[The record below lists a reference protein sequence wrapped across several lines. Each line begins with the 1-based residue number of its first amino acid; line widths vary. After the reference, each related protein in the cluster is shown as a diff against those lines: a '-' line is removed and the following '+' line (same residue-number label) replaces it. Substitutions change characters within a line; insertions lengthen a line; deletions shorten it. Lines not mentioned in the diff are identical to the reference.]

1 VPPAVALLNYIICE
15 ILWRIF
21 PQTRQALA
29 HFLTINLARFKKLR
43 DIVEGRIGIQP
54 KMMDP
59 EQDEMNLDPQP

>member
-1 VPPAVALLNYIICE
+1 L
-15 ILWRIF
+15 
-21 PQTRQALA
+21 TRQALA

>member
-1 VPPAVALLNYIICE
+1 LAD
-15 ILWRIF
+15 F

-59 EQDEMNLDPQP
+59 EQDEMNLDQQP